1 MNTWYING
9 ISRARFLGL
18 STDQS
23 RQNIE
28 RKKQLHEVSEMS
40 ENHMV
45 NTWKFCKIYILY
57 HIEHTHT
64 YIYTVYNSIYIY
76 TYIYIH
82 TSFFKHVHI
91 IDVDY
96 IDIALRYVT
105 LNCVYRGTWRWRR
118 SGCDRGTIGGTM
130 SLGKWSR
137 PQKRAHHRWRFVR
150 ESYP

>member
-1 MNTWYING
+1 MVFLVPDFWDCQPINPG
-9 ISRARFLGL
+9 KISRGRSSCTRWARWAKTTW
-18 STDQS
+18 STHGS
-23 RQNIE
+23 SVKYTYCII
-28 RKKQLHEVSEMS
+28 L
-40 ENHMV
+40 
-45 NTWKFCKIYILY
+45 NT
-57 HIEHTHT
+57 HTHI

-76 TYIYIH
+76 IYIYIH

-150 ESYP
+150 ESSP